1 MLLQYVAIT
10 AIDVTLLATAIG
22 SVVTAIGSV
31 VTVLSAIVTVV
42 TATYCYPTTSVPIVT
57 FMTLFIFTAYS
68 LYLISC

>member
-1 MLLQYVAIT
+1 MPLLLMLSAI
-10 AIDVTLLATAIG
+10 VTDA
-22 SVVTAIGSV
+22 
-31 VTVLSAIVTVV
+31 LSAIVTVAYCYPTISATAIATVLSAIV